1 MSPQTIKTLLSLTT
15 LLCSA
20 IAVRPSDG
28 PPAPNSL
35 TPSGPG
41 LPVPIDTNIGIA
53 LALGVL
59 AGIYFILRQRRISK

>member
-20 IAVRPSDG
+20 IAARPNDG
-28 PPAPNSL
+28 PPPPNSL
-35 TPSGPG
+35 TPFPG